1 VGVARVH
8 IGEASKRAIC
18 AYAARAFELGLAD
31 GSHRR
36 RPRSSDGAMLALM
49 AEGDRWPSVFQHT
62 MRAVYLAGFRLARVI
77 RDQPDGEFRL
87 AP

>member
-1 VGVARVH
+1 
-8 IGEASKRAIC
+8 
-18 AYAARAFELGLAD
+18 
-31 GSHRR
+31 
-36 RPRSSDGAMLALM
+36 MLALM

-62 MRAVYLAGFRLARVI
+62 MRAVYLAGFRLARAT